1 MVFIGEPF
9 KNSDLEEVQNE
20 NFSLG
25 QVGDV
30 SVRLW
35 WLIISYVVSLHIQKH
50 STWRMMLL
58 NLFLPSSF

>member
-1 MVFIGEPF
+1 MAQLSSLQWKVANYMVFIGEPF

-30 SVRLW
+30 SVRL
-35 WLIISYVVSLHIQKH
+35 
-50 STWRMMLL
+50 
-58 NLFLPSSF
+58 